1 MTGILGG
8 KYEILGQ
15 IGRGGTGKVYL
26 ARDRHLERL
35 VVIKESSKE
44 LLLTELELLKELR
57 HPGLPLVYD
66 CFRQEVCLEED
77 FLEQVCSSEEGLPD
91 RPQQKNS
98 CQESIFLVM
107 EYIEGMSLRRYLETY
122 GRVPEEQVLKW
133 AQELCRI
140 LAYLHGRCPAIIY
153 RDLKPENIMIRQDG
167 TLKLIDFGG
176 ALAYAWGSERQAL
189 CAGTAGYAP
198 KEQWEQTKGD
208 VTWDIYGMGAVLHE
222 MLTGVSPCRPP
233 YGRRSVLE
241 YDKTLSSAWDRII
254 SVCTAGE
261 ASDRYQ
267 SAAQLLGELRR
278 LEQSAWER
286 LKEGLFCHSSRS
298 RFRFLLDLFAGIWRR
313 IKELLLL
320 IFGAYTAFC
329 FILPLIEGI
338 PETSIP
344 FPYLEKPLLFLMVTL
359 VLYLIFFG
367 NRRKRK
373 VMLRQEK
380 NIWLTEK
387 KFSGLICLLFLLT
400 GQVFFPGVLGFLAPK
415 AYAGEGPESL
425 WVEMRD
431 EQGRKMLLKEDAVY
445 VTKNQVRFEL
455 PAKRLP
461 DEELA
466 LRLVAVGEDGRAYS
480 SRIFYIRGEKEKTQ
494 AGDLN

>member
-267 SAAQLLGELRR
+267 SAAQLLG
-278 LEQSAWER
+278 
-286 LKEGLFCHSSRS
+286 
-298 RFRFLLDLFAGIWRR
+298 D
-313 IKELLLL
+313 
-320 IFGAYTAFC
+320 
-329 FILPLIEGI
+329 
-338 PETSIP
+338 
-344 FPYLEKPLLFLMVTL
+344 
-359 VLYLIFFG
+359 
-367 NRRKRK
+367 RKS
-373 VMLRQEK
+373 V
-380 NIWLTEK
+380 
-387 KFSGLICLLFLLT
+387 
-400 GQVFFPGVLGFLAPK
+400 V
-415 AYAGEGPESL
+415 
-425 WVEMRD
+425 
-431 EQGRKMLLKEDAVY
+431 
-445 VTKNQVRFEL
+445 
-455 PAKRLP
+455 
-461 DEELA
+461 
-466 LRLVAVGEDGRAYS
+466 
-480 SRIFYIRGEKEKTQ
+480 
-494 AGDLN
+494 